1 MAIIA
6 MKKQSKHIG
15 TALLEVLITV
25 LLLSV
30 GMFSNVQL
38 MAEAITQLH
47 NNKNHQRALH
57 VNADL
62 VEMLNSMP
70 TAVTNSALLPVAHN
84 CSASI
89 TCGQEEQLADLVSRW
104 HQQITDYL
112 PSARG
117 QIITRSNGDTRMF
130 ELRITWP
137 GAGNTAIS
145 QSSSYALITAP

>member
-1 MAIIA
+1 
-6 MKKQSKHIG
+6 MKKQSKYHG
-15 TALLEVLITV
+15 TALLEALITV

-38 MAEAITQLH
+38 MAEATTQLH
-47 NNKNHQRALH
+47 NNKNHQRALQI
-57 VNADL
+57 NANL

-70 TAVTNSALLPVAHN
+70 AAATNSALLPVTHN

-89 TCGQEEQLADLVSRW
+89 TCNQKEQLADLVSRW

-112 PSARG
+112 PSGRG
-117 QIITRSNGDTRMF
+117 QIVTLSNGDTRML

-137 GAGNTAIS
+137 GAGNTAMS
-145 QSSSYALITAP
+145 QSSSYALLTAL